1 MKKLLLFSMVLTIA
15 LITTSHKTVTAP
27 PRIYPELTT
36 FFKSIDVSQLKA
48 EHRESLENLKSHIES
63 SSLGYDDWNLVFY
76 CSENSF
82 RSQASQIFSETLCFK
97 NKLRRVKSFSAGQ
110 TTGQIHPKLID
121 YLKKVG
127 YKVSKVEGDGK
138 EVYEIRYS
146 DVAEPIRI
154 FSKTTADVSL
164 PKNGLMSIIVCDV
177 KKENE
182 CSNLTTP
189 TKPFNLPF
197 EKVQAND
204 PLEKAETVL
213 RSIAVEI
220 TYVTGK

>member
-1 MKKLLLFSMVLTIA
+1 MKKLLLLSMILVIA
-15 LITTSHKTVTAP
+15 LTTTSLRTKTP
-27 PRIYPELTT
+27 PRIYPELTA

-127 YKVSKVEGDGK
+127 YKVSKVEGDRK

-146 DVAEPIRI
+146 DVAEPIKI
-154 FSKTTADVSL
+154 FSKTSADISL
-164 PKNGLMSIIVCDV
+164 PKNGLMSIIVCDM
-177 KKENE
+177 KKEND
-182 CSNLTTP
+182 CSNLATP

-213 RSIAVEI
+213 RSIAAEL